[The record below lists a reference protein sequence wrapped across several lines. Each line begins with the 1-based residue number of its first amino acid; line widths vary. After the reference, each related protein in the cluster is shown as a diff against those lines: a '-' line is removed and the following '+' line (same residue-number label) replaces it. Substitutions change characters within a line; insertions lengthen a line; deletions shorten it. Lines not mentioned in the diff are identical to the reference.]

1 MTRQATVDECV
12 GTTMTDTNGE
22 RIGEVKGVYFDE
34 DSSQPEWFAVGT
46 GFFGHKLGLVPV
58 QGSTWAY
65 GKLVSGFV
73 KDQVK
78 HAPHVDADG
87 QLSQDEEARL
97 YAHYGI
103 AYTEHT
109 GSDAIDADPADGD
122 TGVVAGRLR
131 KIDESEHETT
141 TIAVPMDV
149 PET

>member
-1 MTRQATVDECV
+1 VCTSTRTRQSRSGSRWAL
-12 GTTMTDTNGE
+12 G
-22 RIGEVKGVYFDE
+22 
-34 DSSQPEWFAVGT
+34 SSVTSW
-46 GFFGHKLGLVPV
+46 
-58 QGSTWAY
+58 GSTWAY

-109 GSDAIDADPADGD
+109 GSDAIDAQAADAD
-122 TGVVAGRLR
+122 ATTAPGRLR
-131 KIDESEHETT
+131 QVDESEHQTATVAIAPDNAET
-141 TIAVPMDV
+141 
-149 PET
+149 